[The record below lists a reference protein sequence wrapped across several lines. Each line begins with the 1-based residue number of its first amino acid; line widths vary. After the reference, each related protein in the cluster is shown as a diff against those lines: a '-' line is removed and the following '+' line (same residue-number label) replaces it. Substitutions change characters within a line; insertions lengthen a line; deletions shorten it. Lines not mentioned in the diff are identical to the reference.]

1 MRWFAI
7 YVAPCAEER
16 VTERLVKIERI
27 EAFCPFQSVRRAEH
41 PTQRLEEL
49 LPWRWAVLTRV
60 DQAA

>member
-1 MRWFAI
+1 MSRSEWPL
-7 YVAPCAEER
+7 VSLMTAPYGPQAWLAD
-16 VTERLVKIERI
+16 VLARI
-27 EAFCPFQSVRRAEH
+27 ADH